1 MAFNA
6 RRDPAVL
13 DTNITRPLVATSDTL
28 SYIFP
33 RAKRVPYDTRN
44 DPAVLDTDITPPLDT
59 TSDKVGYHVDMH
71 LVCLSLTT

>member
-1 MAFNA
+1 MSHAEHVTFDT
-6 RRDPAVL
+6 RRDPAAL

-33 RAKRVPYDTRN
+33 RAKRVPYDARN

-59 TSDKVGYHVDMH
+59 TIGKVG
-71 LVCLSLTT
+71 